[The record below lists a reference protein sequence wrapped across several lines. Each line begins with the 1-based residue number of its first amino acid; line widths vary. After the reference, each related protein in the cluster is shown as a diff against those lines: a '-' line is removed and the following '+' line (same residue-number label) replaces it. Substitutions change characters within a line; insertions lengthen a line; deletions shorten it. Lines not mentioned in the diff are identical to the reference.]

1 MTEVACVFR
10 GVGVLCHAGQR
21 APMLRPRFVLRGS
34 ARPPPMHPAVS
45 APSKRPPSTAP
56 AAKNDHADA
65 HGQGGALAGL
75 VVGALGVV
83 FGDIGTSPLYA
94 IKECVDSAQGVPPT
108 HENLLGILSLIA
120 WSLIMVVALKY
131 LTFIMKA
138 DNAGEGGILAL
149 LALAPPK
156 KGRPSTH
163 ISWTAGLVI
172 FGAALLYG
180 DGVITPAISVL
191 SAVEGLEVATTAL
204 KPGIIP
210 LTCLI
215 LVGLFLVQRRGTGGI
230 GRVFG
235 PIMAVWFFTI
245 SVLGVRQIVRRPS
258 VLEALSPVHAVRFF
272 AHHGWHGFL
281 VLGAVVL
288 VITGGEALYA
298 DMGHFGRRPIRFAWY
313 CFVMPA
319 LLLNY
324 FGQVALVLEDPAASA
339 NPFYAMVPSIFIYPM
354 VTLSTMATII
364 ASQAL
369 ISGAYSLTRQAI
381 QLGFFPRVTIVH
393 TSGEAQGQIYIPE
406 INTALMV
413 ACVWLVLTF
422 KESTALASAYGIAVT
437 GTMAITSIIYYVVL
451 TEAWH
456 WPKWKALP
464 LVAWFLLFD
473 LAFFGANLVKFFS
486 GGWFPIGLAVV
497 IFLVMT
503 TWKKGRALLAKN
515 LADKLLPINMFLA
528 DLERVR
534 PFRVPGTAVFMS
546 SNPNGVP
553 VVLLHHW
560 KHNQVLHET
569 VVLLS
574 VISENLPDIPT
585 AQRVRVNELGQGFYH
600 VTAYYGF
607 MQTPN
612 VPEVMQRAASEHRVP
627 YTPSKTSYYLGRETL
642 LATKKSGMQKWRKM
656 LFSFV
661 SRNARSATQYFAIP
675 PDRVVELGMQID
687 L

>member
-1 MTEVACVFR
+1 M
-10 GVGVLCHAGQR
+10 Q
-21 APMLRPRFVLRGS
+21 
-34 ARPPPMHPAVS
+34 PAVS
-45 APSKRPPSTAP
+45 APSKRPPTVAP
-56 AAKNDHADA
+56 GAKNEHADGA